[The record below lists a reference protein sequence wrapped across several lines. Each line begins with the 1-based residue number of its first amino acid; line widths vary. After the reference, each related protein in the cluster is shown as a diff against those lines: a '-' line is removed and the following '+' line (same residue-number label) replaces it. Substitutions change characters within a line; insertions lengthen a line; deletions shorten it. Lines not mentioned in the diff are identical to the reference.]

1 MVKNILT
8 DIITHYNICYI
19 YRGRGGGEDEGRT
32 GFGGE
37 DLSDRPVHE
46 AAGRELG

>member
-19 YRGRGGGEDEGRT
+19 YRGWGGGEDEGGT
-32 GFGGE
+32 GFGCE
-37 DLSDRPVHE
+37 DLSDWSMHK
-46 AAGRELG
+46 AAGR